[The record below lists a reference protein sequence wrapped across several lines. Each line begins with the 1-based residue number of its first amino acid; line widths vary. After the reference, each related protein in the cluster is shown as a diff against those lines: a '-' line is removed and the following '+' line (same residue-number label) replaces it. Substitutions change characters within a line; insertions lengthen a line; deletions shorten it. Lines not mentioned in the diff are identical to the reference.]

1 MSSITPLRR
10 LLSGVS
16 LAALALLGACGG
28 DSDSPLD
35 PGPGTNPGPGGGNP
49 EPVPAVEIQGRAI
62 FGLTCANQLVLFGS
76 GNPESLA
83 RQVQISGM
91 PAGAAMLGID
101 FRPSGGLYGIGSD
114 SRVYTID
121 TLSGAA
127 SAVGGAFAPAISGE
141 HFGLAF
147 GDDDTMSLSGVESN
161 QSQVVSAGGT
171 SGPVVEMAFAAADS
185 NAGTDPA
192 VAAEGAYAGTVYG
205 IETNAN
211 AVVRV
216 SPASG
221 ELTTIAGL
229 PFNVYICSGM
239 DVASDGTGYASL
251 ATDSGSELYQVDL
264 GSGAVEFLGGIGGGS
279 VHSLAVRP

>member
-1 MSSITPLRR
+1 MSSTTPLRR

-28 DSDSPLD
+28 DSGSPLD
-35 PGPGTNPGPGGGNP
+35 PGPGTNPGPDSDTP
-49 EPVPAVEIQGRAI
+49 EPMPGVEIQGRAI

-114 SRVYTID
+114 SRVYAID
-121 TLSGAA
+121 TLTGAA

-141 HFGLAF
+141 HFGLTF

-161 QSQVVSAGGT
+161 LSQAVSAGGA
-171 SGPVVEMAFAAADS
+171 SSPAIEMAYAAGDA

-192 VAAEGAYAGTVYG
+192 VAAEGASAGTVYG

-216 SPASG
+216 SPAG
-221 ELTTIAGL
+221 ELTTIATL

-239 DVASDGTGYASL
+239 DVGSDGTAYASL
-251 ATDSGSELYQVDL
+251 ATNSGSELYQVDL
-264 GSGAVEFLGGIGGGS
+264 GSGTVEFLGGIGGSS
-279 VHSLAVRP
+279 VHSLAVVE